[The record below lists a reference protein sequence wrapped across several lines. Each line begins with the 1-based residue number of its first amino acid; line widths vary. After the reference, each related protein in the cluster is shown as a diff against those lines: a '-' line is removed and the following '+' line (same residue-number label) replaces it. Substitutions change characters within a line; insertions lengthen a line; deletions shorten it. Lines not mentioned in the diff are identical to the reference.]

1 MILSLTPSAWEG
13 HTGQSHRGCAGGKIQ
28 GAAEGS
34 SACRTPARPGLT
46 IRRFVFWCVICS
58 DRHFGNYF

>member
-34 SACRTPARPGLT
+34 SACRTPARPG
-46 IRRFVFWCVICS
+46 
-58 DRHFGNYF
+58 